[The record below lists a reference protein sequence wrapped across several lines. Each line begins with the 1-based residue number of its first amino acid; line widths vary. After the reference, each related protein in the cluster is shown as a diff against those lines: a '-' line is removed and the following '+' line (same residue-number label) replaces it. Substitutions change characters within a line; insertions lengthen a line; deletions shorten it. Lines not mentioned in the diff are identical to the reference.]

1 MRRLVKDQH
10 RGAGKPAHRR
20 LLRRHA
26 HNPRLVGQHQRLV
39 PPIARGLMSSRDTKS
54 RTLSTNSPSCRPLG
68 PVTTTSDPGR
78 YHARYSAAI
87 AHTELLPHCRE
98 QFNSSRF
105 DRDRKTSA
113 CSSSGSKPNRCLT
126 KPTAS
131 NPVSKSFQP
140 ITTRSPPRPES
151 REHRLPRLRIWIQR
165 RNHGTD
171 HPFPILIR
179 LPRVPFRRNRP
190 LPEHRP
196 CPPFFV
202 LKCGLHIT
210 LSSPNIYTIRSKNRI
225 ASEAVHTNSV
235 RP

>member
-105 DRDRKTSA
+105 DRDRNTSA
-113 CSSSGSKPNRCLT
+113 CSSSGSKPNRCRAKL
-126 KPTAS
+126 TAS

-140 ITTRSPPRPES
+140 ITTRSPAPTGGPRAPPPAPQGMDPAPQSRHRPPVPDPPPSPSRAVPPQPAAPGAPSVAAVLRPEM
-151 REHRLPRLRIWIQR
+151 WIAY
-165 RNHGTD
+165 
-171 HPFPILIR
+171 
-179 LPRVPFRRNRP
+179 
-190 LPEHRP
+190 
-196 CPPFFV
+196 
-202 LKCGLHIT
+202 IT
-210 LSSPNIYTIRSKNRI
+210 LLP
-225 ASEAVHTNSV
+225 
-235 RP
+235 P